1 MIKTSNREFNNIA
14 VLGSG
19 TMGSQITAH
28 FANLGFDVIMFD
40 VTKDALESSVDAL
53 NKLKPAPLAS
63 NSVVNTIKI
72 ATYDSLE
79 LLGDRDLIVE
89 SVVEDLD
96 IKKKLFANIE
106 PYVSDK
112 AVLVTNT
119 SGLSIEQI
127 AKHCPQRI
135 RDRIF
140 GVHFF
145 NPPRYMPLV
154 ELIRTTTSDESLLYK
169 VEGFITSSLGK
180 EVVYANDKPAFIANR
195 IGIFSLLIALH
206 HAKNFNLDADTVDAL
221 TGVKIGRPSS
231 ATYRTLD
238 VVGLD
243 VILNV
248 VNNIYINAKEDHWVE
263 LFQLPKWVHQLVD
276 KGYLGSKTRKG
287 IYEKVGS
294 DIYVFDINE
303 GKYRPAVSTISEQ
316 VNETLIENKGIEN
329 SLLLLADSEDNQA
342 QFLWAIH
349 RDIFHYAASQLENV
363 AETVRCVDIALK
375 SGFGWKK
382 GVFEYAQI
390 TGWDSFVCRL
400 KEDIESAKTLSSASL
415 PYWVENIH
423 YAYNH
428 EGAYSPTQNKYIA
441 RSPHPVYKK
450 QLFHKLFFG
459 ESPHIQKTLLNNKAI
474 KLIDLG
480 DGVASISFN
489 TKMNVLSLEVIQGID
504 NSLDFLEDKGYSALI
519 IKQEKDH
526 FCVGANLNEMIA
538 AADVGLYRARDSE
551 SNQNKIPS
559 VEKIISSLQEMIMRL
574 KHGQIITIAAVD
586 GYALGGG
593 CEVMLHCNRV
603 VASINSNIGLVEV
616 AVGLLPAG
624 CGTKEMSL
632 RAHTNESESTMQ
644 LLSVY
649 FEQIATA
656 RISTSALHAKEMGY
670 IRPDD
675 LIIANPNELL
685 YEAKQQAMDMMET
698 EFKPP
703 KPEVFV
709 TSGKG
714 GYDYLKDNIKSM
726 NESGT
731 ISGHDLYCVDRIA
744 QVMTVPSIEK
754 DSNVNSLLLVELER
768 LNFVEMTENIKTQD
782 RINYMLKNNRR
793 LLN

>member
-1 MIKTSNREFNNIA
+1 MQKTSNKEFNNIA

-40 VTKDALESSVDAL
+40 VTKDALESSMKAL
-53 NKLKPAPLAS
+53 TKLKPAPLAS
-63 NSVVNTIKI
+63 NSVIHSIKT

-89 SVVEDLD
+89 SVVENLD
-96 IKKKLFANIE
+96 IKKKLFANIA
-106 PYVSDK
+106 PYLSDK

-127 AKHCPQRI
+127 ASHSPPKI
-135 RDRIF
+135 RSRIF

-154 ELIRTTTSDESLLYK
+154 ELIRTTTSDQSLLHK
-169 VEGFITSSLGK
+169 AEGFITSSLGK
-180 EVVYANDKPAFIANR
+180 EVVYANDKPGFIANR

-221 TGVKIGRPSS
+221 TGVRIGRPSS

-243 VILNV
+243 VIHNV
-248 VNNIYINAKEDHWVE
+248 VSNIYINAKEDHWVE
-263 LFQLPKWVHQLVD
+263 LFQLPKWIHQLVD

-294 DIYVFDINE
+294 DIYVFDTNE
-303 GKYRPAVSTISEQ
+303 GKYRPSVSTISKQ
-316 VNETLIENKGIEN
+316 VDEILKENKGVAN
-329 SLLLLADSEDNQA
+329 SLLLLADSEDIQA

-382 GVFEYAQI
+382 GVFECAQI
-390 TGWDSFVCRL
+390 AGWDSFVCRL
-400 KEDIESAKTLSSASL
+400 KEDIESAKTLSNARL
-415 PYWVENIH
+415 PYWAENIH

-428 EGAYSPTQNKYIA
+428 EGAYSPTQNTYIP

-450 QLFHKLFFG
+450 QFFHKLFIG
-459 ESPHIQKTLLNNKAI
+459 ERPHIQKILLNNKAI

-489 TKMNVLSLEVIQGID
+489 TKMNVLSFEVIQSID
-504 NSLDFLEDKGYSALI
+504 SSLDFLEDKGYSALI
-519 IKQEKDH
+519 IKQEKGH

-538 AADVGLYRARDSE
+538 AADVGLYRARDTE

-559 VEKIISSLQEMIMRL
+559 VENIIISLQGMIMRL

-616 AVGLLPAG
+616 AVGLLPGG

-632 RAHTNESESTMQ
+632 RAHTDESGNTMQ
-644 LLSVY
+644 LLSMY

-656 RISTSALHAKEMGY
+656 RVSTSALHAKEMGY
-670 IRPDD
+670 IGHNDS
-675 LIIANPNELL
+675 IIANPSELL
-685 YEAKQQAMDMMET
+685 YDAKQQALEMIES

-703 KPEVFV
+703 KYETFSI
-709 TSGKG
+709 SGKA
-714 GYDYLKDNIKSM
+714 GYDYLRDNIKSM
-726 NESGT
+726 NESGI
-731 ISGHDLYCVDRIA
+731 ISGHDLYCADRIA
-744 QVMTVPSIEK
+744 QVMTVSSIEK
-754 DSNVNSLLLVELER
+754 NSNVDSLELVEMER
-768 LNFVEMTENIKTQD
+768 LNFVKMTENTKTQE

-793 LLN
+793 LPN